1 LGFIESIY
9 GSIQQKPNDMDKN
22 KGFYPDLLQ
31 VEFFKVQELQ
41 NEGLLG
47 HDTNWCNDIVIQ

>member
-1 LGFIESIY
+1 MY

-41 NEGLLG
+41 KPG
-47 HDTNWCNDIVIQ
+47 IVGS

>member
-1 LGFIESIY
+1 LGFVKSMY

-41 NEGLLG
+41 KPG
-47 HDTNWCNDIVIQ
+47 IVGS